1 MTIEKI
7 DPAHIKEALDCL
19 QNKLPHETEVGDIAK
34 GKYLNRLGVMK
45 TKVINYG
52 FLIILIGTIIS
63 SIIWLMR
70 Y

>member
-1 MTIEKI
+1 MTIDNI
-7 DPAHIKEALDCL
+7 DPSHIKEALDCL
-19 QNKLPHETEVGDIAK
+19 QNKLPHESKVGDIAK

-63 SIIWLMR
+63 GIIWLMK
-70 Y
+70 